1 LPEILL
7 DQFRFLGIASQMA
20 KRILL
25 LVSLLMLAVT
35 GVRSQTITTFEGID
49 ASQLTAPEFDVDPNG
64 AIGTKQYMEWVNP
77 SYQAWDKTT
86 FAPVWSKPQPGATP
100 FTMNGNVNCTNISGD
115 GVIIF
120 DRLASRWVIAAHNS
134 GSTNYYYC
142 VAVSNTDDL
151 SSPSLAWYTY
161 AIPLNKILGVNAQ
174 GATYFPDWPKIA
186 TWPDAY
192 YIAMDLEDP
201 NNGFQEVGVLVCA
214 LNRTN
219 MLIGATANLPQC
231 FNSPSSITGSMY
243 LAHSFQ
249 PADVEGTIPPP
260 TGAPEY
266 YASIQNPV
274 NDGVTTTSDIFNLW
288 QFHVDWSNRAASTF
302 TQATVPVTAYTPGC
316 YLASAPVNS
325 ICVPEPT
332 TSTTG
337 QHIDSVGDRFMFRF
351 AYRNFGTYQSYLV
364 SHTVQVG
371 TGNSS
376 QTGIRW
382 YELRGN
388 GVPSLFQSG
397 TISPD
402 QSLYRFMPSIAQD
415 QSGNAAVGYS
425 VSSSSTHPGIRASWW
440 SLATQTSPAEISL
453 FDGTGDEENQPN
465 WGDYTSMTVDP
476 VGDCA
481 FWYVNQYFSAN
492 QTGTPMWQTRISNFS
507 LPTCGGVTLS
517 PTPVTFGPRAV
528 GTTSPPQKIILKNG
542 QSASLS
548 INSLLVG
555 GTDPGDFGQTN
566 NCGSNLAVGASCSI
580 NVVFAPA
587 AVGNRSATL
596 SVSDGATNSPQTIL
610 LSGTGIAPVT
620 LSSTSLNFGTV
631 LIGGSKSANPI
642 TLTNHM
648 TIALAGINVAV
659 AGPVYAQSNT
669 CGTTVPARGTCAIT
683 VTFAPT
689 AAGKQAGT
697 VTITDSGMNSPQIIS
712 MTGSGQLPVTVIPRA
727 LSFGTVQVGTT
738 SAVKNVTVT
747 NNLKTSLTIGTIG
760 FTGADPADFA
770 QTNTCGNS
778 LNAGAQCTVSVTFT
792 PTATRARTAT
802 LSITDSASTSPQ
814 TLSLNGTGN

>member
-1 LPEILL
+1 MAKCILL
-7 DQFRFLGIASQMA
+7 PV
-20 KRILL
+20 LL
-25 LVSLLMLAVT
+25 LLLDVV
-35 GVRSQTITTFEGID
+35 GVRAQTITTFEGID
-49 ASQLTAPEFDVDPNG
+49 ASQVTAPEFDVDPNG

-77 SYQAWDKTT
+77 WYQAWGKTT

-100 FTMNGNVNCTNISGD
+100 FTVNGNINCTNISGD

-151 SSPSLAWYTY
+151 TSPTLAWYTY
-161 AIPLNKILGVNAQ
+161 AIPLNKILGVNAE

-214 LNRTN
+214 LDRTN

-231 FNSPSSITGSMY
+231 FDSPSPITGSMY

-249 PADVEGTIPPP
+249 PADVEGTTPPP
-260 TGAPEY
+260 PGAPEY

-274 NDGVTTTSDIFNLW
+274 NDGVTTTSDTFNLW
-288 QFHVDWSNRAASTF
+288 QFHVDWANRAASTF
-302 TQATVPVTAYTPGC
+302 TQATVPVNAYTPGC
-316 YLASAPVNS
+316 YLASAPVNT
-325 ICVPEPT
+325 ICVPEAT

-364 SHTVQVG
+364 SHTVQVA
-371 TGNSS
+371 TGNGS

-388 GVPSLFQSG
+388 GVPALFQSG

-402 QSLYRFMPSIAQD
+402 QSLYRFVPSIAQD
-415 QSGNAAVGYS
+415 QSGNTAVGYS
-425 VSSSSTHPGIRASWW
+425 VSSSSTHPSIRASWW
-440 SLATQTSPAEISL
+440 SLATQTFPTEISL

-481 FWYVNQYFSAN
+481 FWYVNPYFSAN
-492 QTGTPMWQTRISNFS
+492 QTGTPIWQTRISNFS

-517 PTPVTFGPRAV
+517 PSPVTFGSRAV
-528 GTTSPPQKIILKNG
+528 GTTSPAQKIILKNG
-542 QSASLS
+542 QSSSLS
-548 INSLLVG
+548 INSIFG
-555 GTDPGDFGQTN
+555 GGADPGDFTQTN
-566 NCGSNLAVGASCSI
+566 NCGSSLAVGVSCTI
-580 NVVFAPA
+580 NVTFAPA
-587 AVGNRSATL
+587 AIGNRSATL
-596 SVSDGATNSPQTIL
+596 SVSDDAANSPQTVA
-610 LSGTGIAPVT
+610 LSGTGTAPVT
-620 LSSTSLNFGTV
+620 LSSTSFNFGTV
-631 LIGGSKSANPI
+631 LIGSSKSANPI

-648 TIALAGINVAV
+648 AVALAGINVAV
-659 AGPVYAQSNT
+659 TGSAYTQTNT
-669 CGTTVPARGTCAIT
+669 CGNTVPARGTCTIA
-683 VTFAPT
+683 VTFTPT
-689 AAGKQAGT
+689 SAGKQAGT
-697 VTITDSGMNSPQIIS
+697 VTITDSAVNSPQIIS
-712 MTGSGQLPVTVIPRA
+712 MTGSGRLPVTVLPLT
-727 LSFGTVQVGTT
+727 LSFGTVKVGTT
-738 SAVKNVTVT
+738 TAGKNVTVT
-747 NNLKTSLTIGTIG
+747 NNLKTSLTISTIS

-770 QTNTCGNS
+770 QTNTCGSS
-778 LNAGAQCTVSVTFT
+778 LIAGAQCTISVTFT
-792 PTATRARTAT
+792 PKATRARTAT

-814 TLSLNGTGN
+814 SVSLTGTGN